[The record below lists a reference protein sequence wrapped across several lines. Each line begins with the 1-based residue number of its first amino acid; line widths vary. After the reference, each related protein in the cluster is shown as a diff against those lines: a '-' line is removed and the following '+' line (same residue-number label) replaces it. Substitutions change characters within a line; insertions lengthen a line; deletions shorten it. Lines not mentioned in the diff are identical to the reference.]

1 MALGSLEAQVMDAL
15 WAAGRPMT
23 VRETLDALNDDRT
36 PPLAYTTVLTVMQ
49 RLAGKGALTRTVRGR
64 GHAYAPAVADE
75 AALAVRDV
83 LHAYGDAA
91 VTHFAVQAAADPAL
105 RERLR
110 ALVDPRPDPDEQP
123 AAGRQRPRRAS
134 GT

>member
-1 MALGSLEAQVMDAL
+1 MALGSLEARVMDAL
-15 WAAGRPMT
+15 WEAGRPLT
-23 VRETLDALNDDRT
+23 VRETLDVLNDGRT

-49 RLAGKGALTRTVRGR
+49 RLAGKGALTRAGHGR

-91 VTHFAVQAAADPAL
+91 VTHFIDQTAADPAL

-110 ALVDPRPDPDEQP
+110 ALMDPDPGEQ
-123 AAGRQRPRRAS
+123 AAGGQ
-134 GT
+134 

>member
-1 MALGSLEAQVMDAL
+1 MALGSLEAQVMDVL
-15 WAAGRPMT
+15 WAAAGPLT
-23 VRETLDALNDDRT
+23 VREALAALNEGRT
-36 PPLAYTTVLTVMQ
+36 PPLAYTTALTVMQ
-49 RLAGKGALTRTVRGR
+49 RLAAKGALTRTIRGR

-91 VTHFAVQAAADPAL
+91 VTHFMGQAAADPAL

-110 ALVDPRPDPDEQP
+110 DLIDAGGDP
-123 AAGRQRPRRAS
+123 AAG
-134 GT
+134 TE

>member
-15 WAAGRPMT
+15 WSAGGPLT
-23 VRETLDALNDDRT
+23 VRETLDVLNAGRT

-49 RLAGKGALTRTVRGR
+49 RLAGKGALTRTHRGR

-91 VTHFAVQAAADPAL
+91 VTHFIGQAAADPAL

-110 ALVDPRPDPDEQP
+110 ALMDPDPGQQ
-123 AAGRQRPRRAS
+123 AAGSQ
-134 GT
+134 

>member
-1 MALGSLEAQVMDAL
+1 VVVALGSLEAQVMDVM
-15 WAAGRPMT
+15 WAAGRPLT
-23 VRETLDALNDDRT
+23 VRDAMEALNADRS

-49 RLAGKGALTRTVRGR
+49 RLASKGALTRAVRGR

-91 VTHFAVQAAADPAL
+91 VTHFVGQAAADPEL

-110 ALVDPRPDPDEQP
+110 VLMDPEGRP
-123 AAGRQRPRRAS
+123 AASRE
-134 GT
+134 

>member
-1 MALGSLEAQVMDAL
+1 MALGSLEAQVMNAL
-15 WAAGRPMT
+15 WAAGRPLT
-23 VRETLDALNDDRT
+23 VREALDVLNDGRT

-49 RLAGKGALTRTVRGR
+49 RLAGKGALSRTVRGR

-91 VTHFAVQAAADPAL
+91 VTHFMGQAAADPAL

-110 ALVDPRPDPDEQP
+110 ALMDPESAGRR
-123 AAGRQRPRRAS
+123 AAGGQ
-134 GT
+134 

>member
-15 WAAGRPMT
+15 WAAGRPVT
-23 VRETLDALNDDRT
+23 VRQALEVLNEDRT

-75 AALAVRDV
+75 AAPAGRDV
-83 LHAYGDAA
+83 LHAYGDAPG
-91 VTHFAVQAAADPAL
+91 THFMGPAAAGP
-105 RERLR
+105 
-110 ALVDPRPDPDEQP
+110 
-123 AAGRQRPRRAS
+123 
-134 GT
+134 

>member
-1 MALGSLEAQVMDAL
+1 MVLGSLEAEVMDAL
-15 WAAGRPMT
+15 WAAGGPLT
-23 VRETLDALNDDRT
+23 VRETLENLNDGRT

-64 GHAYAPAVADE
+64 GHDYAPAVADE

-91 VTHFAVQAAADPAL
+91 VIHFVGQAAADPAL

-110 ALVDPRPDPDEQP
+110 ALMNREPARQP
-123 AAGRQRPRRAS
+123 AADGQ
-134 GT
+134 

>member
-15 WAAGRPMT
+15 WAAGGPLT
-23 VRETLDALNDDRT
+23 VRETLDVLNDGRT

-49 RLAGKGALTRTVRGR
+49 RLAGKGALTRTGRGR

-91 VTHFAVQAAADPAL
+91 VTHFIGQAAADPAL

-110 ALVDPRPDPDEQP
+110 ALMDPDPGEQ
-123 AAGRQRPRRAS
+123 AAGSQ
-134 GT
+134 